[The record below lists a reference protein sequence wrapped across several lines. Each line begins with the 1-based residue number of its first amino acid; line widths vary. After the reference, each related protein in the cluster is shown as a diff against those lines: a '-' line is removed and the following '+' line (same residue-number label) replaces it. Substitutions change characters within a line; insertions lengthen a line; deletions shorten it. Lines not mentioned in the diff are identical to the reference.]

1 MQKKYRLTNEKSFD
15 IIYRKGKSVSDSTMV
30 VICLKSKY
38 NNLKVGFSVG
48 KKIGNSV
55 TRNLIKR
62 RLKECFRKLIP
73 DLETGNSY
81 IIVARKPI
89 IDIDF
94 VTMGN
99 NMEVLLTQLG
109 KIKEQK

>member
-1 MQKKYRLTNEKSFD
+1 MQKQYRLTNEKSFD
-15 IIYRKGKSVSDSTMV
+15 LIYRKGVSVSDSTMV
-30 VICLKSKY
+30 AICLKSKY

-55 TRNLIKR
+55 KRNLTKR

-73 DLETGNSY
+73 ELEKGYSY

-99 NMEVLLTQLG
+99 NMKILLKKLG
-109 KIKEQK
+109 KIKEQ